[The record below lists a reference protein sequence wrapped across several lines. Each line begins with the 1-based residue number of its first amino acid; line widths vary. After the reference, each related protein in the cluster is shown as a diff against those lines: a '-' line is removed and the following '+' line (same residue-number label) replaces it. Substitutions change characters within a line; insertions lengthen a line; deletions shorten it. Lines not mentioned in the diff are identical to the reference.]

1 MSPWKIFHLG
11 LLDPTGPWTFETKRA
26 QALAL
31 DDEDDQKVAGTK
43 GLQKNSSTKKTPQT
57 KKQVEIR

>member
-11 LLDPTGPWTFETKRA
+11 LLDPTGPWTFEPKRA

-43 GLQKNSSTKKTPQT
+43 GLQK
-57 KKQVEIR
+57 KQQH

>member
-43 GLQKNSSTKKTPQT
+43 GLQK
-57 KKQVEIR
+57 KQQH